1 MNALHAEEDVD
12 YVTREDIEDLSNIL
26 QAKIDIVVKEN
37 MLAAKNDL
45 VKMVAAPE
53 KDTSEPAAGI
63 KQYIIKQIEKQIAL
77 TIKSQVSS
85 MV

>member
-1 MNALHAEEDVD
+1 
-12 YVTREDIEDLSNIL
+12 
-26 QAKIDIVVKEN
+26 
-37 MLAAKNDL
+37 MLAARNDL
-45 VKMVAAPE
+45 VKMVPVPILPIIPE

>member
-1 MNALHAEEDVD
+1 
-12 YVTREDIEDLSNIL
+12 
-26 QAKIDIVVKEN
+26 

-45 VKMVAAPE
+45 VKMVAVPE

-85 MV
+85 MA